1 MLQQPELLAPAGDL
15 ERLEYAL
22 RYGADA
28 VYAGL
33 TEFGMR
39 SAPQNF
45 TPEQLAEGAALCH
58 ARGKK
63 LYLTLNTLPTN
74 EELRELPNAIRQAW
88 AAGVDAFIVADLG
101 VLSMVKQYAPQAEI
115 HLSTQAGVTNWAAA
129 RAAYDLDATVL
140 TVDGSPVSWGEFFYW
155 FYYCYAQYSGVFG
168 AVADFNAEYI
178 YAEDSTVGSVIMDE
192 AKNYAVQY
200 HALDVNA
207 QKEGIALTA
216 EDEEALAALLESDI
230 AELVGEDGTEEQLYE
245 VLEQN
250 YVSPELYNYMNRMA
264 ALYTRAYAE
273 LYGQDGEKL
282 TEDEVMAFADEYGYM
297 GAKHILILTTDEEGE
312 ALDETAKAEKRAE
325 IDEIYAQ
332 LQGKSGDELESAFDA
347 LMQEKSEDTGLAA
360 YPDGYCFTSGEM
372 VAEFSDAAAALEP
385 GQMSEVVE
393 TSFGYHIILR
403 EPIGPDSAVLQ
414 YDSTGTPYDLRAV
427 AAALMYDDMINGWIE
442 NAEIVWESEFESLDL
457 NALLGIA

>member
-1 MLQQPELLAPAGDL
+1 MKKLVSLALCAALLAALLAGC
-15 ERLEYAL
+15 
-22 RYGADA
+22 G
-28 VYAGL
+28 
-33 TEFGMR
+33 
-39 SAPQNF
+39 Q
-45 TPEQLAEGAALCH
+45 
-58 ARGKK
+58 
-63 LYLTLNTLPTN
+63 
-74 EELRELPNAIRQAW
+74 
-88 AAGVDAFIVADLG
+88 AAGTPDASA
-101 VLSMVKQYAPQAEI
+101 SPEASAE
-115 HLSTQAGVTNWAAA
+115 AGAETVSLDWDGA

-155 FYYCYAQYSGVFG
+155 FYYCYAQYSNVFG
-168 AVADFNAEYI
+168 AVPDFSADYI
-178 YAEDSTVGSVIMDE
+178 YAEDTTVGGAIMDE

-207 QKEGIALTA
+207 QKEGISLTA
-216 EDEEALAALLESDI
+216 EDEAALQALLESDI
-230 AELVGEDGTEEQLYE
+230 AELAGEDGTEEQLYE

-312 ALDETAKAEKRAE
+312 ALDEAAKAEKRAE

-332 LQGKSGDELESAFDA
+332 LQGKSGEELESAFDA

-372 VAEFSDAAAALEP
+372 AAEFSDAAAALEP
-385 GQMSEVVE
+385 GQLSEVVE
-393 TSFGYHIILR
+393 SSFGYHIILR
-403 EPIGPDSAVLQ
+403 EPIGPDSKVLQ

-427 AAALMYDDMINGWIE
+427 AAALLYDDRINSWIE
-442 NAEIVWESEFESLDL
+442 NAEIVWEPEFEDLDL
-457 NALLGIA
+457 NALLGLA

>member
-1 MLQQPELLAPAGDL
+1 M
-15 ERLEYAL
+15 
-22 RYGADA
+22 
-28 VYAGL
+28 
-33 TEFGMR
+33 
-39 SAPQNF
+39 
-45 TPEQLAEGAALCH
+45 
-58 ARGKK
+58 
-63 LYLTLNTLPTN
+63 
-74 EELRELPNAIRQAW
+74 
-88 AAGVDAFIVADLG
+88 
-101 VLSMVKQYAPQAEI
+101 
-115 HLSTQAGVTNWAAA
+115 
-129 RAAYDLDATVL
+129 
-140 TVDGSPVSWGEFFYW
+140 
-155 FYYCYAQYSGVFG
+155 
-168 AVADFNAEYI
+168 
-178 YAEDSTVGSVIMDE
+178 
-192 AKNYAVQY
+192 
-200 HALDVNA
+200 
-207 QKEGIALTA
+207 
-216 EDEEALAALLESDI
+216 
-230 AELVGEDGTEEQLYE
+230 GEDGTEEQLYE

-250 YVSPELYNYMNRMA
+250 YGSPELYNYMNRMA

-273 LYGQDGEKL
+273 LYGQDGGKL

>member
-1 MLQQPELLAPAGDL
+1 M
-15 ERLEYAL
+15 
-22 RYGADA
+22 
-28 VYAGL
+28 
-33 TEFGMR
+33 
-39 SAPQNF
+39 
-45 TPEQLAEGAALCH
+45 
-58 ARGKK
+58 
-63 LYLTLNTLPTN
+63 
-74 EELRELPNAIRQAW
+74 
-88 AAGVDAFIVADLG
+88 
-101 VLSMVKQYAPQAEI
+101 
-115 HLSTQAGVTNWAAA
+115 
-129 RAAYDLDATVL
+129 L
-140 TVDGSPVSWGEFFYW
+140 TVDGSPVSGGVFFYW
-155 FYYCYAQYSGVFG
+155 FYDCYAQYSGVFG

-273 LYGQDGEKL
+273 LYGQDGGKL

-372 VAEFSDAAAALEP
+372 AAEFSDAAAALEP

>member
-1 MLQQPELLAPAGDL
+1 M
-15 ERLEYAL
+15 
-22 RYGADA
+22 
-28 VYAGL
+28 
-33 TEFGMR
+33 
-39 SAPQNF
+39 
-45 TPEQLAEGAALCH
+45 
-58 ARGKK
+58 
-63 LYLTLNTLPTN
+63 
-74 EELRELPNAIRQAW
+74 
-88 AAGVDAFIVADLG
+88 
-101 VLSMVKQYAPQAEI
+101 
-115 HLSTQAGVTNWAAA
+115 
-129 RAAYDLDATVL
+129 
-140 TVDGSPVSWGEFFYW
+140 
-155 FYYCYAQYSGVFG
+155 
-168 AVADFNAEYI
+168 
-178 YAEDSTVGSVIMDE
+178 
-192 AKNYAVQY
+192 
-200 HALDVNA
+200 
-207 QKEGIALTA
+207 
-216 EDEEALAALLESDI
+216 
-230 AELVGEDGTEEQLYE
+230 
-245 VLEQN
+245 LEQN

-347 LMQEKSEDTGLAA
+347 LMQENSEDS
-360 YPDGYCFTSGEM
+360 YCFTSGEM

>member
-1 MLQQPELLAPAGDL
+1 MKKLVSLALCAALLAALLAGCGQ
-15 ERLEYAL
+15 A
-22 RYGADA
+22 ADSPETA
-28 VYAGL
+28 SPEA
-33 TEFGMR
+33 
-39 SAPQNF
+39 SAEAS
-45 TPEQLAEGAALCH
+45 PEASAETVSL
-58 ARGKK
+58 
-63 LYLTLNTLPTN
+63 
-74 EELRELPNAIRQAW
+74 
-88 AAGVDAFIVADLG
+88 D
-101 VLSMVKQYAPQAEI
+101 
-115 HLSTQAGVTNWAAA
+115 WAAA

-282 TEDEVMAFADEYGYM
+282 TEDGVMAFADEYGYM

-372 VAEFSDAAAALEP
+372 AAEFSDAAAALEP